1 MPPSSV
7 SLLHAERKVIS
18 IANKI
23 VTKDVFLITII
34 SFIKL
39 MILFNSLSVFYPMK
53 GRSNKLLN
61 QDQRLTINRN
71 PSVFWGPDWN
81 QF

>member
-1 MPPSSV
+1 MPPSSE

-39 MILFNSLSVFYPMK
+39 MILFNSLSVFYPIK

-71 PSVFWGPDWN
+71 PSGDLTGINFRE
-81 QF
+81 

>member
-1 MPPSSV
+1 MFFS
-7 SLLHAERKVIS
+7 
-18 IANKI
+18 
-23 VTKDVFLITII
+23 TII